1 MHFTYKIKSEERVFS
16 LLQFLAKKYTYY
28 SLEDW
33 KLQITKEMILVNGEK
48 AEFDLLLK
56 ENDEISF
63 LKEDFEEPSVDE
75 NFSVV
80 YEDEFLFAINKSGNL
95 PVHPAGR
102 YRKNNLTTI
111 LQNSSKING
120 EMYIVNR
127 LDRETSGI
135 VLFGKSSLA
144 ASRLGKL
151 FERGLVK
158 KTYISYVEGLFPERI
173 TAKGFLSKDDSSEI
187 RKKKKFSYQKASN
200 SLWEVDTDF
209 ELINTFSEISKIYAY
224 PHTGKIHQ
232 IRATLY
238 SIGYPVVGD
247 KMYGYDENLFLK
259 FIETGISENKF
270 NLQRQALHAYRLEFH
285 HPFTDSDI
293 IIHAEE
299 PDDMLSL
306 MQN

>member
-1 MHFTYKIKSEERVFS
+1 MHFTYKIKSEERVLS
-16 LLQFLAKKYTYY
+16 LLQFLTKKYTYY

-33 KLQITKEMILVNGEK
+33 KAQITKEKILVNGEK
-48 AEFDLLLK
+48 AEFGLLLN

-63 LKEDFEEPSVDE
+63 LKEDFEEPFVDD

-102 YRKNNLTTI
+102 YRKKNLTTI
-111 LQNSSKING
+111 LQNSGRKSSETFI
-120 EMYIVNR
+120 INR

-151 FERGLVK
+151 FARGLVK
-158 KTYISYVEGLFPERI
+158 KTYISYVEGLFPEKI
-173 TAKGFLSKDDSSEI
+173 IAKGFLSKDDSSEI
-187 RKKKKFSYQKASN
+187 RKKKKFSYQKPNN

-209 ELINTFSEISKIYAY
+209 ELINTFSQISKIYAY

-247 KMYGYDENLFLK
+247 KIYGYDENLFLK

-270 NLQRQALHAYRLEFH
+270 NLQRQALHAYRLEFN

-293 IIHAEE
+293 IIQAEE

-306 MQN
+306 ARN

>member
-1 MHFTYKIKSEERVFS
+1 MHFTYKIKSEERVLS
-16 LLQFLAKKYTYY
+16 LLQFLTKKYTYY

-33 KLQITKEMILVNGEK
+33 KAQITKEKILVNGEK
-48 AEFDLLLK
+48 AEFGLLLN

-63 LKEDFEEPSVDE
+63 LKEDFEEPFVDD

-102 YRKNNLTTI
+102 YRKKNLTTI
-111 LQNSSKING
+111 LQNSGRKSSETFI
-120 EMYIVNR
+120 INR

-151 FERGLVK
+151 FARGLVK
-158 KTYISYVEGLFPERI
+158 KTYITYVEGLFPEKI
-173 TAKGFLSKDDSSEI
+173 IAKGFLSKDDSSEI
-187 RKKKKFSYQKASN
+187 RKKKKFSYQKPNN

-209 ELINTFSEISKIYAY
+209 ELINTFSQISKIYAY

-247 KMYGYDENLFLK
+247 KIYGYDENLFLK

-270 NLQRQALHAYRLEFH
+270 NLQRQALHAYRLEFN

-293 IIHAEE
+293 IIQAEE

-306 MQN
+306 ARN

>member
-1 MHFTYKIKSEERVFS
+1 
-16 LLQFLAKKYTYY
+16 
-28 SLEDW
+28 
-33 KLQITKEMILVNGEK
+33 MILLRLE
-48 AEFDLLLK
+48 
-56 ENDEISF
+56 
-63 LKEDFEEPSVDE
+63 
-75 NFSVV
+75 
-80 YEDEFLFAINKSGNL
+80 
-95 PVHPAGR
+95 R
-102 YRKNNLTTI
+102 RKI
-111 LQNSSKING
+111 
-120 EMYIVNR
+120 
-127 LDRETSGI
+127 
-135 VLFGKSSLA
+135 
-144 ASRLGKL
+144 
-151 FERGLVK
+151 
-158 KTYISYVEGLFPERI
+158 
-173 TAKGFLSKDDSSEI
+173 FLS
-187 RKKKKFSYQKASN
+187 KASN

-293 IIHAEE
+293 IIQAEE

>member
-1 MHFTYKIKSEERVFS
+1 
-16 LLQFLAKKYTYY
+16 
-28 SLEDW
+28 
-33 KLQITKEMILVNGEK
+33 MIL
-48 AEFDLLLK
+48 
-56 ENDEISF
+56 
-63 LKEDFEEPSVDE
+63 
-75 NFSVV
+75 
-80 YEDEFLFAINKSGNL
+80 
-95 PVHPAGR
+95 
-102 YRKNNLTTI
+102 
-111 LQNSSKING
+111 
-120 EMYIVNR
+120 
-127 LDRETSGI
+127 
-135 VLFGKSSLA
+135 
-144 ASRLGKL
+144 
-151 FERGLVK
+151 
-158 KTYISYVEGLFPERI
+158 
-173 TAKGFLSKDDSSEI
+173 I

-209 ELINTFSEISKIYAY
+209 ELINTFSEISKIYAD

-247 KMYGYDENLFLK
+247 KVYGYDENLFLK

-293 IIHAEE
+293 IIQAEE